1 MKKNKIE
8 IKTKKRGSVLVF
20 TLFLL
25 AISLFLGMS
34 LIASSITGR
43 RSSIAT
49 GKSVHSFQVADSG
62 LEYAFFKIREYKD
75 STGLMIRDAEISDIF
90 TAGCDSAEGYVE
102 YDTGMGIVNLYFYYD
117 DSGTKKQADCD
128 SNITFSDIEYI
139 KSVGIHNDISR
150 SVEAED
156 LNFKGI

>member
-1 MKKNKIE
+1 M
-8 IKTKKRGSVLVF
+8 F

-62 LEYAFFKIREYKD
+62 LEYAFFEIRKYKD
-75 STGLMIRDAEISDIF
+75 SGLMIESAEISDIF
-90 TAGCDSAEGYVE
+90 TGCNSSDGYVE

-150 SVEAED
+150 SVEAEG
-156 LNFKGI
+156 LIFTGI

>member
-62 LEYAFFKIREYKD
+62 LEYAFFEIRKYKD
-75 STGLMIRDAEISDIF
+75 SGLMIESAEISDIF
-90 TAGCDSAEGYVE
+90 TGCNSSDGYVE

-150 SVEAED
+150 SVEAEG
-156 LNFKGI
+156 LIFTGI

>member
-1 MKKNKIE
+1 MQENKIK
-8 IKTKKRGSVLVF
+8 ISSNKRGSVLVF

-62 LEYAFFKIREYKD
+62 LEYAFFEIRKYKD
-75 STGLMIRDAEISDIF
+75 SGLMIESAEISDIF
-90 TAGCDSAEGYVE
+90 TGCNSSDGYVE

>member
-1 MKKNKIE
+1 MQENKIK
-8 IKTKKRGSVLVF
+8 ISSNKRGSVLVF

-62 LEYAFFKIREYKD
+62 LEYAFFEIRKYKD
-75 STGLMIRDAEISDIF
+75 SGLMIESAEISDIF
-90 TAGCDSAEGYVE
+90 TGCNSSDGYVE

-128 SNITFSDIEYI
+128 SNITFSDIKYI

-150 SVEAED
+150 SVEAEG
-156 LNFKGI
+156 LIFTGI

>member
-62 LEYAFFKIREYKD
+62 LEYAFFEIRKYKD
-75 STGLMIRDAEISDIF
+75 SGLMIESAEISDIF
-90 TAGCDSAEGYVE
+90 TGCNSSDGYVE

-128 SNITFSDIEYI
+128 SNITFSDIKYI

-150 SVEAED
+150 SVEAEG
-156 LNFKGI
+156 LIFTGI